1 MGLVIMSER
10 ELKRIETIGQMQAG
24 RLKPADA
31 ASILGVSERTV
42 FRIAAKLKTHGAAS
56 FGHGLRGR
64 PSNRKLDDDKR
75 EYILGLVRRQYDD
88 FGPTL
93 AAEMLA
99 DRDGVTVSKETLR
112 KWMIAE
118 GMWTTRKARRRIH
131 QPRLRRERVGE
142 LVQID
147 GSPHRWFEDRGPSC
161 SLIVFVDD
169 ATSRLLHLH
178 FCESESTASYF
189 DATEAYLTTHGR
201 PLAFYSDKHTVFR
214 LGRKSQKSG
223 HGMTQ
228 FGRAMSELSIEIICA
243 DTPQAKGRVERANR
257 TLQDRLV
264 KLLRLEGI
272 DDMQAGNAYAK
283 TFVTAYNDRFAK
295 PPAKSDDLHRP
306 LAQPPYRLREVLC
319 VKSQRRVTK
328 DITLRHDNTLVILE
342 RNEVSDGLPG
352 KWVDVHDYADGRIE
366 VRWKGASLPFKQ
378 FDKRQGRTLHTSIT
392 ENKHLTAAVER
403 IKAQRDNMPAPATY
417 RPSAKNGY
425 VSNGRRQGHAN
436 GTSILK
442 LKQAKRQREA
452 EAAATAAPSEPS
464 LSAVE
469 QARQIL
475 NARSK
480 PAQTT
485 PDAAAS
491 ENVLLEPLEPAPPTA
506 KQRPREA
513 RLARSAERRA
523 KHKSFG
529 RPGR

>member
-42 FRIAAKLKTHGAAS
+42 FRLAAKLKAQGAAG

-64 PSNRKLDDDKR
+64 PSNRKFGSDKR

-99 DRDGVTVSKETLR
+99 DRDGVTISKETLR
-112 KWMIAE
+112 KWMIEE

-131 QPRLRRERVGE
+131 QPRLRRERLGE

-178 FCESESTASYF
+178 FCVSESTASYF
-189 DATEAYLTTHGR
+189 DAVEGYLTKHGR

-214 LGRKSQKSG
+214 VGRKSEVSG
-223 HGMTQ
+223 YEMTQ
-228 FGRAMSELSIEIICA
+228 FGRAMSELSVEIICA

-257 TLQDRLV
+257 TLQDRLM

-272 DDMQAGNAYAK
+272 GDMAAGNAYAD
-283 TFVTAYNDRFAK
+283 TFVEAYNDRFAK

-306 LAQPPYRLREVLC
+306 LAHPPDRLREILC

-328 DITLRHDNTLVILE
+328 DITLRHDNTVVILK
-342 RNEVSDGLPG
+342 RNEVSEALPG
-352 KWVDVHDYADGRIE
+352 KWVTVHDYADGRIE
-366 VRWKGASLPFKQ
+366 VRWKGAALPFRRI
-378 FDKRQGRTLHTSIT
+378 DKHQRRPLHTSIT
-392 ENKHLTAAVER
+392 ENKHLTATVEQ
-403 IKAQRDNMPAPATY
+403 IKTRRDAMPTPEAY

-425 VSNGRRQGHAN
+425 VPNGRRRGHAN
-436 GTSILK
+436 GTSLLK
-442 LKQAKRQREA
+442 LKQAKRERE
-452 EAAATAAPSEPS
+452 ATAADDASSFASS
-464 LSAVE
+464 LSSLE
-469 QARQIL
+469 HARQIL
-475 NARSK
+475 NARSGS
-480 PAQTT
+480 T
-485 PDAAAS
+485 AAADPTPS
-491 ENVLLEPLEPAPPTA
+491 KPTEEATPAA
-506 KQRPREA
+506 KQSSREA
-513 RLARSAERRA
+513 RLMRSAERRA
-523 KHKSFG
+523 KHK
-529 RPGR
+529 RPKKTDG